1 MLPGLANIMKQYLK
15 WLEERLQRQKEESRR
30 TAGEFQA
37 LAGQIKAKI
46 YGMAEAGQYQ
56 AALAVSE
63 QLLALMPADKEILQ
77 IREKILKMC

>member
-1 MLPGLANIMKQYLK
+1 
-15 WLEERLQRQKEESRR
+15 
-30 TAGEFQA
+30 
-37 LAGQIKAKI
+37 
-46 YGMAEAGQYQ
+46 MAEAGQYQ